1 MWVTASLTTVLT
13 PTAIALGNFD
23 GIHRGHCQVIRPIL
37 PRQLLRPIT
46 AVHEEGGVALG
57 TPPDWR
63 RVNHGQD
70 AIASQPCP
78 TVVTFDP
85 HPQAFFSQVDRPL
98 LTPLAE
104 KRLLLQALGVAQLV
118 LLPFDRDLAHLTP
131 ADFVKT
137 ILIEHLQ
144 ARHISVGE
152 DFRFGYQRAGT
163 ALDLRQ
169 LAAQYDVSVT
179 IVPNQTSQEQRI
191 SSSMIR
197 AALEAG
203 DIPQANR
210 LLGRPYHLWGTVVPG
225 QQLGRTL
232 GFPTANLQVDAA
244 KFLPRRGV
252 YSVWVCPTTAI
263 GEPLPQAQRQAGVM
277 NIGCRPTVD
286 GQQQT
291 IEVHLLDWSGD
302 LYGQTLRVDL
312 EAFLRPEQRF
322 SSLADLSAQIQ
333 ADCQAA
339 RAMLLGPA
347 A

>member
-1 MWVTASLTTVLT
+1 MWVTASLTTILT

-23 GIHRGHCQVIRPIL
+23 GVHRGHCQVIRPVL
-37 PRQLLRPIT
+37 PRQPLRQTT
-46 AVHEEGGVALG
+46 AVNEDVGLTLGVA
-57 TPPDWR
+57 PDWNP
-63 RVNHGQD
+63 VNDGQG
-70 AIASQPCP
+70 AIVPQSYP

-85 HPQAFFSQVDRPL
+85 HPQAFFSQIDRPL

-118 LLPFDRDLAHLTP
+118 LLPFDRHLASLAP
-131 ADFVKT
+131 ADFVET
-137 ILIEHLQ
+137 ILIQHLQ

-152 DFRFGYQRAGT
+152 DFRFGCQRAGT

-169 LAAQYDVSVT
+169 LAAKYGVSVT

-197 AALEAG
+197 TALEAG

-210 LLGRPYHLWGTVVPG
+210 LLGRPYHLWGRVVPG

-232 GFPTANLQVDAA
+232 GFPTANLQVDTT
-244 KFLPRRGV
+244 KFLPRWGV
-252 YSVWVCPTTAI
+252 YSVWVCPATAI

-277 NIGCRPTVD
+277 NIGCRPTID

-322 SSLADLSAQIQ
+322 GSVADLSAQIH